1 MVTGRLNT
9 RLLSRGVNSFTCL
22 AWRTENIQ
30 TKCFKI
36 NKSKQN
42 KTKQESYLRENYPWS
57 RGVNSFTCLA
67 WRTENIQTKCFKIN
81 KSKQNK
87 TKQESYLREN
97 YPWSDHNFCR
107 NSTTLGLYRNDLYRN
122 SLYRK
127 VYYRFTGEFNNP
139 CWTLVLFLS
148 IKPIESWG

>member
-1 MVTGRLNT
+1 MFWHPNLAIVGKKIVNSVFLPGRSVVLGRIISQMVTGRLNT
-9 RLLSRGVNSFTCL
+9 RLL
-22 AWRTENIQ
+22 
-30 TKCFKI
+30 
-36 NKSKQN
+36 
-42 KTKQESYLRENYPWS
+42 S

-148 IKPIESWG
+148 IKPIEGWG

>member
-1 MVTGRLNT
+1 MFWHPNLAIVGKKIVNSVFLPGRSVVLGRIISQMFTGRLNT

-42 KTKQESYLRENYPWS
+42 KTKH
-57 RGVNSFTCLA
+57 
-67 WRTENIQTKCFKIN
+67 
-81 KSKQNK
+81 
-87 TKQESYLREN
+87 ESYLREN

-148 IKPIESWG
+148 IKPIEGWG